1 MLDVR
6 LDGVSFRYRS
16 SPFALATVDLSFDR
30 NTHTALVGPA
40 GGGKTTIL
48 RLLRGT
54 LAPSSGRIMLGTRDV
69 TDLRASRRPVLSV
82 GGDPVYPARWS
93 VMHWLLAAL
102 RTRSLDRED
111 RLRELELITGNWDL
125 DALHDRKYRD
135 LSTGEQLRV
144 RLAVIEAL
152 HPAILLGER
161 VLEGASPG
169 ELPDLSDRLY
179 RTLRVM
185 GTTVISE
192 IATGRETGYCD
203 RAVVLVNGT
212 VVESGLPQQ
221 LHQFPGSPATASALG
236 VSNLIDVTIRHGQ
249 AESVIGQWEAPGV
262 PDGTGTALIRA
273 DQFSIAGKGEDSD
286 LIFGIEEANFSEGK
300 WHLQGLITGGIRL
313 HVTLPGDLEI
323 HKGKLLPL
331 RYPQNGIVIF
341 PGGQT

>member
-1 MLDVR
+1 
-6 LDGVSFRYRS
+6 
-16 SPFALATVDLSFDR
+16 
-30 NTHTALVGPA
+30 
-40 GGGKTTIL
+40 
-48 RLLRGT
+48 
-54 LAPSSGRIMLGTRDV
+54 
-69 TDLRASRRPVLSV
+69 
-82 GGDPVYPARWS
+82 
-93 VMHWLLAAL
+93 MHWLLAAL

-111 RLRELELITGNWDL
+111 RLAELELITENWDL
-125 DALHDRKYRD
+125 HALNERKYRE
-135 LSTGEQLRV
+135 LSTGEQLRL
-144 RLAVIEAL
+144 RLAMIEAL

-161 VLEGASPG
+161 ILEGASLG

-192 IATGRETGYCD
+192 IATGGETGYCD

-221 LHQFPGSPATASALG
+221 LHQFPRSPATASALG
-236 VSNLIDVTIRHGQ
+236 VSNLIDVTIRQGW

-273 DQFSIAGKGEDSD
+273 DQFAIAGKGEDSD

-331 RYPQNGIVIF
+331 RYPQSGIVIF
-341 PGGQT
+341 PGRHP